1 VPELLQRQVN
11 ASNLVRAA
19 EPMLT
24 EPLHGEIAGALKSL
38 RTLLGSPSAA
48 ERVAAMALDL
58 SL

>member
-1 VPELLQRQVN
+1 
-11 ASNLVRAA
+11 
-19 EPMLT
+19 MLT